1 MQRMFAELG
10 LASLTEVTLA
20 NGRRADVMAVGPKGE
35 IVIVEVK
42 SCLQDF
48 RTDQK
53 WPEYAPYCDRFYFAV
68 DCDFPKDRIPEHAG
82 LMVCDGFGGAV
93 LRECE
98 PALLNAAR
106 RKAVTLSF
114 AIKESTAQAIRELH
128 AQGLRVIMATGDNE
142 RTAQAVASK
151 LGIDEVRAGVL
162 PEAKKDLIDQL
173 RREGHKIAMAETG

>member
-1 MQRMFAELG
+1 MSALPTSPVAQPFGDPVPNGRAAEIVRGVQRMLAELG

-20 NGRRADVMAVGPKGE
+20 NGRRADVMAMGPKGE

-48 RTDQK
+48 QTDQK

-68 DCDFPKDRIPEHAG
+68 DCDFPKERIPEEVG

-93 LRECE
+93 LRESVVV
-98 PALLNAAR
+98 ALGGAR

-114 AIKESTAQAIRELH
+114 ARLAAARL
-128 AQGLRVIMATGDNE
+128 M
-142 RTAQAVASK
+142 
-151 LGIDEVRAGVL
+151 RAGA
-162 PEAKKDLIDQL
+162 EAGAAPYEPAID
-173 RREGHKIAMAETG
+173 

>member
-1 MQRMFAELG
+1 MAVLAPSPVSQPFGDPVPNGRAAEIVRGVQRMFAELG

-48 RTDQK
+48 RTDGK

-68 DCDFPKDRIPEHAG
+68 DCDFPRELIPESCG
-82 LMVCDGFGGAV
+82 LLVCDGFGGAE
-93 LRECE
+93 LRACE
-98 PALLNAAR
+98 PSPLNAAR

-114 AIKESTAQAIRELH
+114 ARLAAARL
-128 AQGLRVIMATGDNE
+128 M
-142 RTAQAVASK
+142 
-151 LGIDEVRAGVL
+151 RAGV
-162 PEAKKDLIDQL
+162 PAAPAAYEPAID
-173 RREGHKIAMAETG
+173 

>member
-1 MQRMFAELG
+1 MLNVSPVSQAFGDPVPPKQRDGGRAAEIVRGVKVMLTELG

-48 RTDQK
+48 ATDQK

-68 DCDFPKDRIPEHAG
+68 DCDFPKERIPEHAG

-114 AIKESTAQAIRELH
+114 ARLAAARL
-128 AQGLRVIMATGDNE
+128 M
-142 RTAQAVASK
+142 
-151 LGIDEVRAGVL
+151 RAGEVADQSAAVE
-162 PEAKKDLIDQL
+162 PKID
-173 RREGHKIAMAETG
+173 

>member
-1 MQRMFAELG
+1 MFTASPAAQPFADPDAQQWPAGRAVEIVRGAQRMLAELG

-20 NGRRADVMAVGPKGE
+20 NGRRADVMAIGPKGE

-48 RTDQK
+48 TTDQK

-68 DCDFPKDRIPEHAG
+68 DCDFPKQRIPEACG
-82 LMVCDGFGGAV
+82 MMVCDGFGGAV

-98 PALLNAAR
+98 VKLLSAAR

-114 AIKESTAQAIRELH
+114 ARLAAARL
-128 AQGLRVIMATGDNE
+128 L
-142 RTAQAVASK
+142 
-151 LGIDEVRAGVL
+151 RAGEVGRCASE
-162 PEAKKDLIDQL
+162 PAID
-173 RREGHKIAMAETG
+173 

>member
-1 MQRMFAELG
+1 MANVSLIANTFGDPVPNGRAAEIVRGVQRMFAEVG

-20 NGRRADVMAVGPKGE
+20 NGRRADVMAVGAKGE

-68 DCDFPKDRIPEHAG
+68 DCDFPQDHIPGEAG
-82 LMVCDGFGGAV
+82 LLVCDGFGGAV
-93 LRECE
+93 LRECS
-98 PALLNAAR
+98 PVPLNAAR

-114 AIKESTAQAIRELH
+114 ARLGAARLMRVGNLAASSPEPAI
-128 AQGLRVIMATGDNE
+128 D
-142 RTAQAVASK
+142 
-151 LGIDEVRAGVL
+151 
-162 PEAKKDLIDQL
+162 
-173 RREGHKIAMAETG
+173 

>member
-1 MQRMFAELG
+1 MVLLAPSPVSQAFGDPVPAGRAAEIVRGVQRMLADLG

-42 SCLQDF
+42 SCLADF
-48 RTDQK
+48 QTDQK

-68 DCDFPKDRIPEHAG
+68 DCDFPNERIPDAVG

-93 LRECE
+93 LRESE
-98 PALLNAAR
+98 AAALSGAR

-114 AIKESTAQAIRELH
+114 ARLAAARL
-128 AQGLRVIMATGDNE
+128 M
-142 RTAQAVASK
+142 
-151 LGIDEVRAGVL
+151 RAGDGAGAAP
-162 PEAKKDLIDQL
+162 PEPAI
-173 RREGHKIAMAETG
+173 G

>member
-1 MQRMFAELG
+1 MAVFATSPVSQAFGDPVPAGRAAEIVSGVQRMFAELG

-20 NGRRADVMAVGPKGE
+20 NRRRADVMAVGPKGE

-53 WPEYAPYCDRFYFAV
+53 WPEYAPYCDRFFFAV
-68 DCDFPKDRIPEHAG
+68 DCDFPKDLIPEHAG

-93 LRECE
+93 LRECH
-98 PALLNAAR
+98 PKLLNAAR

-114 AIKESTAQAIRELH
+114 ARLAAARL
-128 AQGLRVIMATGDNE
+128 M
-142 RTAQAVASK
+142 
-151 LGIDEVRAGVL
+151 RAGVAAGAS
-162 PEAKKDLIDQL
+162 PSEPAID
-173 RREGHKIAMAETG
+173 